1 MQAGCVRDTL
11 AWTRTGLA
19 EVGVKGKSLGDKS
32 TRSFVL
38 RTHIVA
44 GMGEKLHT
52 NWWVKVVPVST
63 GCVTSQM

>member
-1 MQAGCVRDTL
+1 MQAGFICDTL
-11 AWTRTGLA
+11 SWTRTGLA
-19 EVGVKGKSLGDKS
+19 EVGVKGKS

-44 GMGEKLHT
+44 GMGEKLHI
-52 NWWVKVVPVST
+52 NWWVKVVPAST